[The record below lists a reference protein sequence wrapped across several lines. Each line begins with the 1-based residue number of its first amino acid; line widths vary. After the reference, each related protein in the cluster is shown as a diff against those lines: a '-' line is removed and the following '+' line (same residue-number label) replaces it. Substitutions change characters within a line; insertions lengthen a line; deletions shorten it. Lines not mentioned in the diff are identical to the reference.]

1 MYVIFFR
8 IAIDLISQHIA
19 DYLANPQTSRLAQ
32 PESPAVVALMDTRKR
47 SEKLHIL
54 FFLKI
59 NHVFFSR
66 HFSDTSNMYD
76 ASRRVDLKDVLTR
89 PH

>member
-1 MYVIFFR
+1 MYLVVR

-47 SEKLHIL
+47 LEKSVRRENTKHIL
-54 FFLKI
+54 
-59 NHVFFSR
+59 
-66 HFSDTSNMYD
+66 
-76 ASRRVDLKDVLTR
+76 
-89 PH
+89 

>member
-1 MYVIFFR
+1 MAPTTSKHDADFIRLDIKYLVLR

-47 SEKLHIL
+47 LEKTI
-54 FFLKI
+54 F
-59 NHVFFSR
+59 N
-66 HFSDTSNMYD
+66 
-76 ASRRVDLKDVLTR
+76 
-89 PH
+89 